1 MRPRTPIWHRPL
13 PGEVTGAACANDGRR
28 PIRAAIRENVP
39 DIDAA
44 YDKLVRA
51 LSGHSA
57 LEAQAK
63 QVRDECERAVAAGG
77 DIVVDNR
84 DTELEKKLCGV
95 LLRPPDK
102 ASGSPATI
110 PAHTLQ
116 QLKLFSLANV
126 VDLVQTENCRA
137 RNSHS
142 RQLALSNAT
151 RVASS
156 SAALA
161 MNE

>member
-13 PGEVTGAACANDGRR
+13 PGEVTGDVCANDRRR
-28 PIRAAIRENVP
+28 PIIGAPIRENVP

-77 DIVVDNR
+77 DIVVNKR
-84 DTELEKKLCGV
+84 DEELAQQLCGV

-116 QLKLFSLANV
+116 QLKLFSLASV
-126 VDLVQTENCRA
+126 VDLVQTENRRA
-137 RNSHS
+137 RNNHA
-142 RQLALSNAT
+142 RQLSLRNT
-151 RVASS
+151 SS
-156 SAALA
+156 
-161 MNE
+161 E